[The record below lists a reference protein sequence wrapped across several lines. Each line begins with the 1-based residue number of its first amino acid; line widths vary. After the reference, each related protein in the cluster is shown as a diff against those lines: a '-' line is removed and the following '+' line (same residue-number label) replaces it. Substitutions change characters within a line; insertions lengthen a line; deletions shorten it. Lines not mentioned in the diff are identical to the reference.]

1 MSILNSLF
9 CLGKMNSNS
18 LARIGCFLLIVQE
31 NFLPWFCLPICS
43 QASREAVLDTLPPN
57 WEVSARTGQR
67 RMASVWEAAWRKVV
81 VVLSLKS
88 KCHWSVGSDS
98 CSLQSCLFFSFFP
111 PSLLLGRWLGSQAV
125 WASCLVFVPAG
136 TRRFWSLWEGLKE
149 KKKRGFVSYSSTL

>member
-1 MSILNSLF
+1 MYRKVWFIINEVSILNSLF

-18 LARIGCFLLIVQE
+18 LAHIGCFLLIVQE
-31 NFLPWFCLPICS
+31 NFLPWLWLPICS

-88 KCHWSVGSDS
+88 KCHRSVGSDS
-98 CSLQSCLFFSFFP
+98 CSLQSCLFFFSFH
-111 PSLLLGRWLGSQAV
+111 LLFFSGGGLAPRLCEHPAW
-125 WASCLVFVPAG
+125 CLFQPVPG
-136 TRRFWSLWEGLKE
+136 GFGPCE
-149 KKKRGFVSYSSTL
+149 KD